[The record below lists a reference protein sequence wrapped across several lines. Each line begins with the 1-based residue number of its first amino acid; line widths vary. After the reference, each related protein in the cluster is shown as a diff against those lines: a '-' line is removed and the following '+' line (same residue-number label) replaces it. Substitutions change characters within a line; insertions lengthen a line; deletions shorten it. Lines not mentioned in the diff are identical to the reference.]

1 MLHDD
6 ICVPRQPGHASCSS
20 SSQSRSRFVRSVP
33 VYLSRLKCLENF
45 SSKW

>member
-6 ICVPRQPGHASCSS
+6 FCVPRQPGQPSRS

-33 VYLSRLKCLENF
+33 VYLSRLKCLENL